1 MRRPDGTEQVTY
13 KGRPLYLFSG
23 DAYIAGLPYKGGTA
37 SINGADAHTL
47 WGTFNTIPPLS

>member
-23 DAYIAGLPYKGGTA
+23 DAYIAGLPYNGGTA
-37 SINGADAHTL
+37 SIDGADVHTI